1 MAMQAFT
8 GGAALPH
15 QMAEPS
21 LRLRSRN
28 IERPPASFEGF
39 LPLFA
44 TGSAAVAAA
53 ALSSTRKSARRQVV
67 CLAAAEA
74 VTEGVIEEDPL
85 PPFDP
90 SKQIGATAPLG
101 FFDPLGFCK
110 VGDYETFHNLR
121 CAEIKH
127 GRVAMM
133 AAAGTVF
140 SHYVKFPGFES
151 TPAGLGALTDGVG
164 ILGFVAL
171 MCVAAFLESV
181 YWKDDLSKEPGNFGD
196 PAGWIYKLPIVGEGG
211 SYSDEM
217 RNKEINNGR
226 MAMFSILGIL
236 VAEVATGKDGVQQFG
251 L

>member
-1 MAMQAFT
+1 
-8 GGAALPH
+8 
-15 QMAEPS
+15 
-21 LRLRSRN
+21 
-28 IERPPASFEGF
+28 

-53 ALSSTRKSARRQVV
+53 AASSTRKSAARRQVV
-67 CLAAAEA
+67 RLAAAEA
-74 VTEGVIEEDPL
+74 VIEAVGEEPAPP

-90 SKQIGATAPLG
+90 SKQIGVTAPLG

-110 VGDYETFHNLR
+110 VGDYETFHAMR

-127 GRVAMM
+127 GRVAML

-140 SHYVKFPGFES
+140 AHYVKFPSFES

-164 ILGFVAL
+164 IFGFVAL

-226 MAMFSILGIL
+226 MAMFSILGII
-236 VAEVATGKDGVQQFG
+236 VAELATGKDGVQQFG